1 MRIGIIGAMDEE
13 IALYLEAMGQTKQTA
28 KAGIAYYE
36 GELEGKDVVLCKSGV
51 GKVNAAVTTQILID
65 QFQTE
70 RVIFTGV
77 AGALHPD
84 LNIGDIVVS
93 TDCLQHDIDVSALG
107 FAPGQ
112 IPFTEQWVWEAD
124 EELRQQAI
132 EAGRELA
139 AGAGVQVVSGR
150 ILSGDQF
157 VASREKVQW
166 LHEQFDAHCTEMEG
180 AAVGQVCAMN
190 SVPFVVVR
198 SMSDKADGSAHVNF
212 VEFTRLASERS
223 YAIVRKMLAAAKEA
237 APVIVYSTQNCV
249 DCNLVKQWLT
259 AKGLSFEVRDVMTS
273 RAYQEEVERFGFMG
287 VPVTVVGDKAV
298 KGYQPQ
304 ELEQLVGSLSETK

>member
-13 IALYLEAMGQTKQTA
+13 IALYMEAMSQTTTNV
-28 KAGIAYYE
+28 KAGITYYS
-36 GELEGKDVVLCKSGV
+36 GRLEENDVVLCKSGV

-65 QFQTE
+65 QFQVE

-77 AGALHPD
+77 AGAVHPE

-93 TDCLQHDIDVSALG
+93 TDCIQHDMDVTPLG

-112 IPFTEQWVWEAD
+112 IPYTEQWVWKAD
-124 EELRQQAI
+124 QTLMEKAV
-132 EAGRELA
+132 EAGKELE
-139 AGAGVQVVSGR
+139 AGVQVVTGR

-157 VASREKVQW
+157 VASREKVAA
-166 LHEQFDAHCTEMEG
+166 LYEQFGAHCTEMEG
-180 AAVGQVCAMN
+180 AAVAQVCAMN
-190 SVPFVVVR
+190 SIPFVVVR

-212 VEFTRLASERS
+212 VEFTKLASQRS
-223 YAIVRKMLAAAKEA
+223 FAIVSKMLADAKDSA
-237 APVIVYSTQNCV
+237 DVIVYSTKNCI

-259 AKGLSFEVRDVMTS
+259 AKGVSFEVRDVMTS

-287 VPVTVVGDKAV
+287 VPVTVLGDKAV
-298 KGYQPQ
+298 KGFQPS
-304 ELEQLVGSLSETK
+304 ELEALVGNKE

>member
-13 IALYLEAMGQTKQTA
+13 IALYLEAMGQTVNTV
-28 KAGIAYYE
+28 KAGVTYYA
-36 GELEGKDVVLCKSGV
+36 GEMEGKSVVLCKSGV

-65 QFQTE
+65 QFQVD

-93 TDCLQHDIDVSALG
+93 TDCVQHDIDVTPLG
-107 FAPGQ
+107 FVPGQ
-112 IPFTEQWVWEAD
+112 IPFTEQWIWKAD
-124 EELRQQAI
+124 EQLMEMAI
-132 EAGRELA
+132 EAGKELA
-139 AGAGVQVVSGR
+139 AGVQVMSGR

-166 LHEQFDAHCTEMEG
+166 LYEQFDARCTEMEG
-180 AAVGQVCAMN
+180 ASVGQVCSMN
-190 SVPFVVVR
+190 QVPFVVVR

-212 VEFTRLASERS
+212 TEFTKLASERS
-223 YAIVRKMLAAAKEA
+223 YAIVRSMLTATSKTPE
-237 APVIVYSTQNCV
+237 VIVYSTKNCV
-249 DCNLVKQWLT
+249 DCDMVKQWLT
-259 AKGLSFEVRDVMTS
+259 AKGVAFEVRDVMTS

-287 VPVTVVGDKAV
+287 VPVTVAGEKAV
-298 KGYQPQ
+298 KGFQPS
-304 ELEQLVGSLSETK
+304 ELEQLVNSVK

>member
-13 IALYLEAMGQTKQTA
+13 IALYVEAMGQTRQTV
-28 KAGIAYYE
+28 KAGITYYE
-36 GELEGKDVVLCKSGV
+36 GELEGQSVVLCKSGV

-65 QFQTE
+65 TFQVE

-77 AGALHPD
+77 AGAVHPD

-93 TDCLQHDIDVSALG
+93 TDCLQHDIDVTALG

-112 IPFTEQWVWEAD
+112 IPFTETWVWKAD
-124 EELRQQAI
+124 EKLRQLAI
-132 EAGRELA
+132 DAGRELE
-139 AGAGVQVVSGR
+139 AGVQVVSGR

-157 VASREKVQW
+157 VASREKVKW
-166 LHEQFDAHCTEMEG
+166 LHEQFAAHCTEMEG
-180 AAVGQVCAMN
+180 ASVGQVCAMN
-190 SVPFVVVR
+190 EVPFVVVR

-212 VEFTRLASERS
+212 VEFTKLASERS
-223 YAIVRKMLAAAKEA
+223 YAIVRKMLAAMKET
-237 APVIVYSTQNCV
+237 APVIVYSTQNCI

-259 AKGLSFEVRDVMTS
+259 AKGLAFEVRDVMTS

-304 ELEQLVGSLSETK
+304 ELEQLVGSLS

>member
-13 IALYLEAMGQTKQTA
+13 IALYLEAMGQTTQTV
-28 KAGIAYYE
+28 KAGITYYA
-36 GELEGKDVVLCKSGV
+36 GVMEGKEVVLCKSGV

-65 QFQTE
+65 QFQVE

-77 AGALHPD
+77 AGAVHPD
-84 LNIGDIVVS
+84 LTIGDIVVS
-93 TDCLQHDIDVSALG
+93 TDCIQHDIDVSPLG

-112 IPFTEQWVWEAD
+112 IPFTDQWIWSAD
-124 EELRQQAI
+124 QELMQQAI
-132 EAGRELA
+132 EAGKELE
-139 AGAGVQVVSGR
+139 AGVQVVSGR

-166 LHEQFDAHCTEMEG
+166 LYEQFQAHCTEMEG
-180 AAVGQVCAMN
+180 ASVGQVCAMN

-212 VEFTRLASERS
+212 VEFTKLASERS
-223 YAIVRKMLAAAKEA
+223 YAIVRNMLKATTG
-237 APVIVYSTQNCV
+237 APDAIVYSTKNCV
-249 DCNLVKQWLT
+249 DCSLVKDWLT
-259 AKGLSFEVRDVMTS
+259 AKGVTFEVRDVMTS

-298 KGYQPQ
+298 KGFAPS
-304 ELEQLVGSLSETK
+304 ELEELIGNK

>member
-13 IALYLEAMGQTKQTA
+13 IALYKEAMSQTTTTV
-28 KAGIAYYE
+28 KAGITYVS
-36 GELEGKDVVLCKSGV
+36 GKLEEQDVVLCKSGV

-65 QFQTE
+65 QFQVE

-77 AGALHPD
+77 AGAVHPD

-93 TDCLQHDIDVSALG
+93 TDCLQHDMDVTPLG

-112 IPFTEQWVWEAD
+112 IPYTEQWIWKAD
-124 EELRQQAI
+124 QTLMEQAV
-132 EAGRELA
+132 EAGKGLE
-139 AGAGVQVVSGR
+139 AGVQVVTGR

-157 VASREKVQW
+157 VASREKVAA
-166 LHEQFDAHCTEMEG
+166 LYEQFGAHCTEMEG
-180 AAVGQVCAMN
+180 AAVAQVCAMN
-190 SVPFVVVR
+190 NIPFVVVR

-212 VEFTRLASERS
+212 VEFTKLASQRS
-223 YAIVRKMLAAAKEA
+223 FAIVSKMLADAKGSA
-237 APVIVYSTQNCV
+237 DVIVYSTKNCI

-259 AKGLSFEVRDVMTS
+259 AKGVSFEVRDVMTS

-287 VPVTVVGDKAV
+287 VPVTVKGEKAV
-298 KGYQPQ
+298 KGFQPA
-304 ELEQLVGSLSETK
+304 ELEALVGE

>member
-13 IALYLEAMGQTKQTA
+13 IALYVEAMEQTTQTV
-28 KAGIAYYE
+28 KAGITYYA
-36 GELEGKDVVLCKSGV
+36 GVMEGKEVVLCKSGV

-65 QFQTE
+65 QFQVD

-77 AGALHPD
+77 AGAVHPD

-93 TDCLQHDIDVSALG
+93 TDCVQHDIDVSPLG

-112 IPFTEQWVWEAD
+112 IPFTEQWIWSANSD
-124 EELRQQAI
+124 LIQQAI
-132 EAGRELA
+132 DAGKELD
-139 AGAGVQVVSGR
+139 AGVQVVSGR

-166 LHEQFDAHCTEMEG
+166 LHEQFQAHCTEMEG
-180 AAVGQVCAMN
+180 ASVGQVCAMN
-190 SVPFVVVR
+190 GIPFVVVR

-212 VEFTRLASERS
+212 TEFTKLASERS
-223 YAIVRKMLAAAKEA
+223 YAIVRNMLKATSQDSG
-237 APVIVYSTQNCV
+237 VIVYSTKNCV
-249 DCNLVKQWLT
+249 DCNLVKEWLK
-259 AKGLSFEVRDVMTS
+259 AKGIAFEVRDVMTS

-298 KGYQPQ
+298 KGYAPS
-304 ELEQLVGSLSETK
+304 ELEELVSTK

>member
-1 MRIGIIGAMDEE
+1 MRFGIIGAMDEE
-13 IALYLEAMGQTKQTA
+13 IELYLEAMSETTSIV
-28 KAGIAYYE
+28 KAGVTYYAGEME
-36 GELEGKDVVLCKSGV
+36 GNAVVLCKSGV
-51 GKVNAAVTTQILID
+51 GKVNAAVTTQMLLN
-65 QFQTE
+65 QFQVD

-77 AGALHPD
+77 AGAVHPD

-93 TDCLQHDIDVSALG
+93 TDCIQHDIDVTPLG

-112 IPFTEQWVWEAD
+112 IPFTDQWVWKAD
-124 EELRQQAI
+124 PILMQQAI
-132 EAGRELA
+132 EAGKDLE
-139 AGAGVQVVSGR
+139 AGVQVVSGR

-190 SVPFVVVR
+190 GVPFVVVR

-212 VEFTRLASERS
+212 VEFTKLASKRS
-223 YAIVRKMLAAAKEA
+223 YAIVRNMLTSKQASE
-237 APVIVYSTQNCV
+237 VIVYSTKNCV
-249 DCNLVKQWLT
+249 DCDMVKQWLS
-259 AKGLSFEVRDVMTS
+259 AKGIAFEVRDVMTS

-298 KGYQPQ
+298 KGFQPA
-304 ELEQLVGSLSETK
+304 ELQQLVSRA

>member
-13 IALYLEAMGQTKQTA
+13 IALYLEAMQQTKQTV
-28 KAGIAYYE
+28 KAGITYYE
-36 GELEGKDVVLCKSGV
+36 GQMEGKEVVLCKSGV

-65 QFQTE
+65 TFQVD

-77 AGALHPD
+77 AGAVHPA

-93 TDCLQHDIDVSALG
+93 TDCIQHDIDVSPLG

-112 IPFTEQWVWEAD
+112 IPFTEQWVWKAD
-124 EELRQQAI
+124 EELMQQAI
-132 EAGRELA
+132 A
-139 AGAGVQVVSGR
+139 AGQKLEADVQVVSGR

-166 LHEQFDAHCTEMEG
+166 LYEQFEAHCTEMEG
-180 AAVGQVCAMN
+180 ASVGQVCAMN
-190 SVPFVVVR
+190 DVPFVVVR

-212 VEFTRLASERS
+212 VEFTKLASERS
-223 YAIVRKMLAAAKEA
+223 YAIVRNMLTAASEGSA
-237 APVIVYSTQNCV
+237 VIVYSTQNCI

-259 AKGLSFEVRDVMTS
+259 AKGLAFEVRDVMTS

-298 KGYQPQ
+298 KGYQPA
-304 ELEQLVGSLSETK
+304 ELEQLVSSLSSN

>member
-13 IALYLEAMGQTKQTA
+13 IALYLEAMNGAKSTV
-28 KAGIAYYE
+28 KAGITYYQ
-36 GELEGKDVVLCKSGV
+36 GEMEGKQVVLCKSGV
-51 GKVNAAVTTQILID
+51 GKVNAAVTTQTLID
-65 QFQTE
+65 HFHVD

-77 AGALHPD
+77 AGAVHPE

-93 TDCLQHDIDVSALG
+93 TDCVQHDIDVTALG
-107 FAPGQ
+107 FQPGQ
-112 IPFTEQWVWEAD
+112 IPFTERWVWESDPA
-124 EELRQQAI
+124 LRTLAIQAGQDL
-132 EAGRELA
+132 EAGVR
-139 AGAGVQVVSGR
+139 VVSGR

-166 LHEQFDAHCTEMEG
+166 LYEQFQAHCTEMEG

-190 SVPFVVVR
+190 GVPFVIVR

-212 VEFTRLASERS
+212 VEFTKLASRRS
-223 YAIVRKMLAAAKEA
+223 YAIVTRMLRSL
-237 APVIVYSTQNCV
+237 APAVIVYSTKNCI
-249 DCNLVKQWLT
+249 DCDMVKQWLT
-259 AKGLSFEVRDVMTS
+259 AKGVPFEVRDVMTS

-298 KGYQPQ
+298 KGYQPE
-304 ELEQLVGSLSETK
+304 ELEKLLGL

>member
-13 IALYLEAMGQTKQTA
+13 IALYLEAMGQTTQTV
-28 KAGIAYYE
+28 KAGITYYA
-36 GELEGKDVVLCKSGV
+36 GVMEGKEVVLCKSGV

-65 QFQTE
+65 QFQVE

-77 AGALHPD
+77 AGAVHPD
-84 LNIGDIVVS
+84 LTIGDIVVS
-93 TDCLQHDIDVSALG
+93 TDCIQHDIDVSPLG

-112 IPFTEQWVWEAD
+112 IPFTDHWIWSAD
-124 EELRQQAI
+124 QELMQQAI
-132 EAGRELA
+132 EAGKELE
-139 AGAGVQVVSGR
+139 AGVQVVSGR

-166 LHEQFDAHCTEMEG
+166 LYEQFQAHCTEMEG
-180 AAVGQVCAMN
+180 ASVGQVCAMN

-212 VEFTRLASERS
+212 VEFTKLASERS
-223 YAIVRKMLAAAKEA
+223 YAIVRNMLKATTG
-237 APVIVYSTQNCV
+237 APDTIVYSTKNCV
-249 DCNLVKQWLT
+249 DCSLVKDWLT
-259 AKGLSFEVRDVMTS
+259 AKGVTFEVRDVMTS

-287 VPVTVVGDKAV
+287 VPVTVVGEKAV
-298 KGYQPQ
+298 KGFAPS
-304 ELEQLVGSLSETK
+304 ELEALVGNK